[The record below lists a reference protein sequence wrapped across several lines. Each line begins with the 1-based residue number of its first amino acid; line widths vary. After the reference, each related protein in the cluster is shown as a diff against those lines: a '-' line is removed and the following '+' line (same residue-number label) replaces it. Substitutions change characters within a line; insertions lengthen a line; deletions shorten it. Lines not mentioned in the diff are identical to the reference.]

1 MPWERIVSLRILRV
15 TAFAPRTLSSPSSS
29 STDGP
34 RRVIP
39 RSSSSRARARR
50 RVVPHFDRS
59 VAPRGGDGSLSL
71 SLSLSLFVC
80 VHTLY
85 VDSDTYR
92 VSEERRMDMDRL
104 DRTPP
109 PTRTRSRDVRTPISG
124 TTGGPRL
131 LLVLVL
137 VVLVVVVVVVV
148 RTRRRFAPAMSA
160 TAQFSSSAITGCVSA
175 RRSAS
180 PRLARGVVSPTVD
193 RSRLDRIRAR
203 GKIRGANGND
213 GIQPNARLSRSV
225 TTTTTRRMHAC
236 IFYAFDARRASHAP
250 RSHRAWIGAH
260 ARIRTHST
268 DARARATADR
278 RIVPPRRGGVDV
290 DDSRERILVRRIG
303 FAPRAARTPAD
314 ARPSPRA
321 HPRNR
326 CGCPAPPRPRT

>member
-1 MPWERIVSLRILRV
+1 MWTRIRIACPRRDGWTWIVS
-15 TAFAPRTLSSPSSS
+15 TAP
-29 STDGP
+29 
-34 RRVIP
+34 
-39 RSSSSRARARR
+39 
-50 RVVPHFDRS
+50 
-59 VAPRGGDGSLSL
+59 
-71 SLSLSLFVC
+71 
-80 VHTLY
+80 
-85 VDSDTYR
+85 
-92 VSEERRMDMDRL
+92 
-104 DRTPP
+104 PP

>member
-1 MPWERIVSLRILRV
+1 M
-15 TAFAPRTLSSPSSS
+15 
-29 STDGP
+29 
-34 RRVIP
+34 
-39 RSSSSRARARR
+39 
-50 RVVPHFDRS
+50 
-59 VAPRGGDGSLSL
+59 
-71 SLSLSLFVC
+71 
-80 VHTLY
+80 
-85 VDSDTYR
+85 DT
-92 VSEERRMDMDRL
+92 DRL
-104 DRTPP
+104 DRTP

>member
-50 RVVPHFDRS
+50 RVVPNFDRS
-59 VAPRGGDGSLSL
+59 VAPRGGGGYM
-71 SLSLSLFVC
+71 SLSLFVC
-80 VHTLY
+80 VHTVY
-85 VDSDTYR
+85 VDSSMYR
-92 VSEERRMDMDRL
+92 VSEERRVDMDRL

-109 PTRTRSRDVRTPISG
+109 HALVVETFVRPSVEPPAARPSPRDDGPSVGRAVGRSV
-124 TTGGPRL
+124 
-131 LLVLVL
+131 VLVRL
-137 VVLVVVVVVVV
+137 VLVVVVVVRV

-260 ARIRTHST
+260 SCIRLT
-268 DARARATADR
+268 
-278 RIVPPRRGGVDV
+278 
-290 DDSRERILVRRIG
+290 L
-303 FAPRAARTPAD
+303 AP
-314 ARPSPRA
+314 ARPPTVGSFHRVAVESMSTTRA
-321 HPRNR
+321 NAFS
-326 CGCPAPPRPRT
+326 CVV

>member
-1 MPWERIVSLRILRV
+1 MCSYPVCGLGYVSRV
-15 TAFAPRTLSSPSSS
+15 RGE
-29 STDGP
+29 TDGHG
-34 RRVIP
+34 
-39 RSSSSRARARR
+39 SSR
-50 RVVPHFDRS
+50 PH
-59 VAPRGGDGSLSL
+59 P
-71 SLSLSLFVC
+71 
-80 VHTLY
+80 
-85 VDSDTYR
+85 
-92 VSEERRMDMDRL
+92 
-104 DRTPP
+104 PP